1 MPVDSRVVAVGLKAA
16 AVVAVGLKAAVAAEE
31 VVVSVVVAGCRD
43 QRQVVHRLV
52 EEVVV
57 VVEFRDQR
65 QAVRHLVA
73 VEQAVVRAPT

>member
-16 AVVAVGLKAAVAAEE
+16 VVAVAAAE

-52 EEVVV
+52 EEEV

-73 VEQAVVRAPT
+73 VAVEQAVVRAPT

>member
-16 AVVAVGLKAAVAAEE
+16 VVAVAAAE

-52 EEVVV
+52 EEEVV

-73 VEQAVVRAPT
+73 VAVEQAVVRAPT

>member
-16 AVVAVGLKAAVAAEE
+16 E

-52 EEVVV
+52 EEEVV

-73 VEQAVVRAPT
+73 VAVEQAVVRAPT